1 MLCRRWEAAFLW
13 LGKSTNGGDGGFR
26 AKQRYDKEVLVGCS
40 FSSHSIFADSHPN
53 LCIYIHSLLVGAGW
67 RVLFYQHAQCGA
79 HSVGQGTHVE
89 RCAPFPGEHSVL
101 GQGEGKRGWVTHWNE
116 ARNEEVTSS

>member
-53 LCIYIHSLLVGAGW
+53 LCIYIHPSWLVLVGGCCSINTRSAV
-67 RVLFYQHAQCGA
+67 RI
-79 HSVGQGTHVE
+79 
-89 RCAPFPGEHSVL
+89 RL
-101 GQGEGKRGWVTHWNE
+101 GKGRTLKGVRRSRENTACWDKEKGRGGG
-116 ARNEEVTSS
+116 